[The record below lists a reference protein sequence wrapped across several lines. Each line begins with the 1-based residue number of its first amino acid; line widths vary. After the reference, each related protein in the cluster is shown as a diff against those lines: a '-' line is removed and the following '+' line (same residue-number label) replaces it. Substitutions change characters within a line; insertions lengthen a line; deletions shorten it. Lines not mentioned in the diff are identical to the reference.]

1 LEGIMQTEDILM
13 CPGPNEIADRVL
25 RAMMRPAACPVFD
38 EFQEFYEQT
47 LDMLAQVFQTTNQ
60 VIPLPGSGRSGLEG
74 AITSVIEPGDQSLT
88 IVNGYFGEVAIRII
102 DGLGGKA
109 EAFQAPWGQPFDLEA
124 FAQKLAS
131 GTYKL
136 VTMVHNETS
145 TGALYQAAD
154 VARLAHEH
162 GALFLLDAISSL
174 AGADLPTDAW
184 QVDLVV
190 GCNHKAIGAPIGHAY
205 VAVSDRAW
213 EVMENRRTPCGSI
226 FSNLLHWRAQPDPAA
241 TGGRTVKRPQ
251 GVFSA
256 VHLFYALHEALTMIL
271 EEGLE
276 ARFARHQ
283 LNALAFRE
291 GIRALG
297 LQPLAH
303 PEVASP
309 TVTCVCMPEGI
320 SSTEFLRHLRQDH
333 GLATLPGLADYRDTT
348 VRIGHMG
355 VTATPRAVLHALHAF
370 DRILSRLG
378 HKHAPGAAVTR
389 AEEVYTQADQ
399 RHE

>member
-1 LEGIMQTEDILM
+1 MQTEDILM
-13 CPGPNEIADRVL
+13 CPGPNEIADRVI
-25 RAMMRPAACPVFD
+25 RAMMRPAACPVFE
-38 EFQEFYEQT
+38 EFQELYEQT
-47 LDMLAQVFQTTNQ
+47 LDMLAEVFQTTNQ
-60 VIPLPGSGRSGLEG
+60 VVPLPGSGRSGLEG
-74 AITSVIEPGDQSLT
+74 AITSVIEPGDRSLT
-88 IVNGYFGEVAIRII
+88 IVNGYFGEVAMRIV

-109 EAFQAPWGQPFDLEA
+109 EAFRAPWGEPVDLQA
-124 FAQKLAS
+124 FAQKLSS

-154 VARLAHEH
+154 VARLAHEQ

-184 QVDLVV
+184 EVDLTV

-205 VAVSDRAW
+205 VAVSEPAW
-213 EVMENRRTPCGSI
+213 EVMENRQTSCRSI
-226 FSNLLHWRAQPDPAA
+226 YGNLLAWKAQPDPDA
-241 TGGRTVKRPQ
+241 TGGRTMKRPQ

-256 VHLFYALHEALTMIL
+256 VHLFYALHEALTMVL

-276 ARFARHQ
+276 ARFVRHQ

-291 GIRALG
+291 GIKALG

-303 PEVASP
+303 PEVVSP
-309 TVTCVCMPEGI
+309 TVTCVRMPDGVV
-320 SSTEFLRHLRQDH
+320 SHDFLHHLRQDH
-333 GLATLPGLADYRDTT
+333 GLATLPGLADYRDST

-355 VTATPRAVLHALHAF
+355 VTATPRNVLHAVHAF

-378 HKHAPGAAVTR
+378 HKHASGAAVAR
-389 AEEVYTQADQ
+389 AEEIYAQADQ
-399 RHE
+399 R